1 MRWVCRSYETKME
14 RCVPLCGE
22 DVHDMGVL
30 FEMKQCAYPC
40 EG

>member
-1 MRWVCRSYETKME
+1 VSFLSDTDME

-22 DVHDMGVL
+22 DSDEMGVS
-30 FEMKQCAYPC
+30 FEMKRCVSF